1 MMKSQTTKRKANKLI
16 SLLLSVVFAFSLF
29 PLTAFALEGD
39 GSAETPYEIGTADE
53 LMEFAQKVN
62 GGETG
67 AYAVLTADIDLSG
80 TDFTPIPT
88 FGGTFEGQGHTISGL
103 SITGSGNVRG
113 LFVEGYQDTASIA
126 VKAVFRTGITDGT
139 NGFTNDVRNIN
150 VARRRNFTD
159 DMDHPGGH

>member
-1 MMKSQTTKRKANKLI
+1 MQGH
-16 SLLLSVVFAFSLF
+16 VVIRFVGGIAEHH
-29 PLTAFALEGD
+29 ALV
-39 GSAETPYEIGTADE
+39 A
-53 LMEFAQKVN
+53 
-62 GGETG
+62 
-67 AYAVLTADIDLSG
+67 G
-80 TDFTPIPT
+80 TDGVELVRIAFLL
-88 FGGTFEGQGHTISGL
+88 FQGIVDAH
-103 SITGSGNVRG
+103 GNVRG